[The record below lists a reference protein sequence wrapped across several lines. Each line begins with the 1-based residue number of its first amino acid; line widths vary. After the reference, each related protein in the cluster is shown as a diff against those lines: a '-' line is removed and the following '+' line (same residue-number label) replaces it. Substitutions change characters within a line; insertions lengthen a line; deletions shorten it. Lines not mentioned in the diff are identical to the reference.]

1 MKESIEIPVEL
12 REALGKYIEELRI
25 KNNLG
30 FNQLSFKIGMNVRT
44 LNEIINGKMK
54 RIIPYHLKKIAYGLK
69 IDYKDLYKMVDYL
82 EQEDF
87 LELENYKNK
96 YAELEKKYEDL
107 EKKYEDLEKKL
118 KKDNNKVKDIINHGN
133 QVIGFNSTV
142 KFEDNS
148 NKDFNY
154 NISELS
160 FEKLEELKKFIKYLK
175 MSE

>member
-69 IDYKDLYKMVDYL
+69 VDYKEFYKMVGYL

-87 LELENYKNK
+87 LELENCKKK
-96 YAELEKKYEDL
+96 YYELEKKYEEL
-107 EKKYEDLEKKL
+107 ERKL
-118 KKDNNKVKDIINHGN
+118 KEGNNKVKDIINHGN
-133 QVIGFNSTV
+133 QVVGFNSTV
-142 KFEDNS
+142 NFENKI
-148 NKDFNY
+148 KDFNY
-154 NISELS
+154 DISELS
-160 FEKLEELKKFIKYLK
+160 VEKLEELKKFIKYLK
-175 MSE
+175 VSE